1 MSAVDHVVVVLT
13 HTSCASCGI
22 TFGIPRD
29 MAQQRR
35 NDHKEFYCPNGHK
48 LWFAGK
54 SEAEKLKGEL
64 DYVQQ
69 SRDKWARYYET
80 EKRTSAAYRGQITK
94 MKKRMKAGV
103 CPCCHRTFK
112 QLAAHMKT
120 QHPNFAKAVVP

>member
-1 MSAVDHVVVVLT
+1 MSAADTAVVALT
-13 HTSCASCGI
+13 RTSCPSCGV
-22 TFGIPRD
+22 TFAMPRA
-29 MAQQRR
+29 MEQARR
-35 NDHKEFYCPNGHK
+35 SDHKEFYCPSGHK

-80 EKRTSAAYRGQITK
+80 ERRTSAAYRGQITK

-103 CPCCHRTFK
+103 CPCCQRTFK

-120 QHPNFAKAVVP
+120 QHPDWAKEEK